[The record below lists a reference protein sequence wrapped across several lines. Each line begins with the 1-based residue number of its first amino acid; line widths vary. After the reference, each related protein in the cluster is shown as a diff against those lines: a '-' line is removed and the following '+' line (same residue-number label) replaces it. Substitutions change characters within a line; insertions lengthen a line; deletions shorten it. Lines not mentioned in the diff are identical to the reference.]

1 MEGGTAG
8 EALCIPVNVPLK
20 FFRRPLFPIISLR
33 QREMMTNHALPLAQ
47 RRNYPAFFAA
57 LRIFKTEDPRISQSP
72 SPDHRPITTS
82 LFEHLLGQE
91 GRGDIPI
98 SDHRD
103 MDRPFDFPDQIPVRL
118 AAKSL
123 RSCPGMDRKSIDA
136 TALCNF

>member
-1 MEGGTAG
+1 MEGRTAG
-8 EALCIPVNVPLK
+8 EPFRIPIDVPLK
-20 FFRRPLFPIISLR
+20 FFRRPLFPIIRLR
-33 QREMMTNHALPLAQ
+33 QREMMTNHALPLVQ
-47 RRNYPAFFAA
+47 RRSHSSFFPA
-57 LRIFKTEDPRISQSP
+57 LRILKTEDPRISQSP
-72 SPDHRPITTS
+72 SPDHHPVTTC
-82 LFEHLLGQE
+82 LFEHLPDQE

>member
-8 EALCIPVNVPLK
+8 EAFRIPVDVPLK
-20 FFRRPLFPIISLR
+20 FFRRPLFPIISLC
-33 QREMMTNHALPLAQ
+33 QREMMTNDALSLVQ
-47 RRNYPAFFAA
+47 RRNHPPFLLL
-57 LRIFKTEDPRISQSP
+57 LRIFKAKDPRISQSP

-103 MDRPFDFPDQIPVRL
+103 MDRPFDFPNQIPVCP
-118 AAKSL
+118 AAESL
-123 RSCPGMDRKSIDA
+123 HPCPGMDGKGIDA
-136 TALCNF
+136 AALCDS